1 MKAVKVVWVV
11 MAMVV
16 GFSAVV
22 FGEGGEEEKGK
33 VAEAAV
39 NGAVQDGRYEEALSL
54 LEKRIEANEER
65 EYSLY
70 LKGVVFYLKE
80 DYDGCVRTLDQLLKE
95 YPKGKWFLKARFR
108 QAAAYLSKKE
118 YAAAERIFEEEAE
131 RLMSGERKDRIASVY
146 VKFAEEAMSP
156 ADKLVKP
163 DYDKAFRL
171 LKKALELQVGKGT
184 RDEVSFKAAR
194 CMELSE
200 KWNEAVN
207 EYQSYLTEFGKDGK
221 HKDEARYNS
230 GWCQLKVGQQEES
243 RRVWRDLMQ
252 EFQKA
257 DKTSLSD
264 EQRNLWA
271 KAAFDIAK
279 TYGLPSPGNTHYLD
293 LGVTALQDFL
303 KQFPEDENAPQAAF
317 DIALSPMNMG
327 RDAEAL
333 ESFKAFL
340 DGKGY
345 KVVGEKAQE
354 THEKLRMEAT
364 YLMGEVY
371 RRQKNYASAIAT
383 WEEYVKR
390 FPNGPHWSRAQEG
403 ILETEYA
410 KGSDLLEEE
419 KHDEARRAFEEF
431 LSRHPLD
438 RRFASIMY
446 TIGQSYFD
454 QEKWDEAV
462 GEWRKL
468 VSKFPNSEEASQGQF
483 MIGQVFE
490 EKKKELETAIEGYRK
505 VTWGNYKPQAE
516 QRIAKMQQKELTVL
530 TERTFRA
537 TEKAKVKVQVR
548 NIETLT
554 VKAYRIDLVDYF
566 RKMHLIRGVED
577 LDIGLIDPDR
587 VWEVKVEEYAKYKPI
602 EQEIELPFD
611 EPGAY
616 ALNISDEKTYEATTL
631 VLKSDLDVIIKS
643 SRKSV
648 FVFAEDMSEKKP
660 FAGVKVFVSDGSK
673 MLCEGETDTDGV
685 FKKDLEELKGLNDL
699 RVLAV
704 KDGSFASNLVGLSG
718 LGFSRGLSPKGYI
731 YTDRPAYRAGQ
742 KVNIKGILRIVKDDR
757 YSFEKGDKYVLDI
770 VDSQG
775 RILKSEEISLS
786 EFGSFHSEFDLD
798 KFAPVG
804 DYQLLVHP
812 PQGKQGETFAGSFLV
827 EEYKLEKVKLSLE
840 FERKVYF
847 RGENVEGKIVA
858 AYYYG
863 EPVVGKKVEY
873 WLPDGRHLSDTTDK
887 DGIVRFSMETKEFPE
902 ERPLEFSASLP
913 DENVRTGETVYLA
926 VRGFTASVSTIRGV
940 YLSEEKFD
948 VSITTKDLEGKPLSQ
963 EMELI
968 VLRRE
973 ATGKRWSEV
982 EVTKRSLVTDEKSG
996 EGTINVALVK
1006 GGPHILRASGKDR
1019 FGNRIVAEA
1028 SVFVSDKED
1037 KTKVRII
1044 TDRQHFKV
1052 GEEVS
1057 VTVHSRLAENLA
1069 LLTFEGE
1076 GILSYRLVTLKE
1088 GANPLDMLVGHEHF
1102 PNFALGVAV
1111 MDGSKFFT
1119 AGTGFVVEREL
1130 KVSVKPA
1137 KETLEPGAE
1146 LVVDIETTDQNG
1158 NPVSA
1163 ELSLAM
1169 VDEALF
1175 SIFADPLAEIS
1186 SFFREG
1192 QQREAAM
1199 RTESSCTF
1207 SYAAKTKGISA
1218 DVVAEMERMAAVDKE
1233 AAARGEALKHAGE
1246 VVALLGV
1253 AKVAARPSVPMEL
1266 KEEAPSAETFDAM
1279 DISGDLDANGA
1290 VLGRRFRGVAAG
1302 KYAGYAAEPGG
1313 PPPAPVRMY
1322 FPEVGYWNPS
1332 IVTDAQGKGS

>member
-1 MKAVKVVWVV
+1 
-11 MAMVV
+11 
-16 GFSAVV
+16 
-22 FGEGGEEEKGK
+22 
-33 VAEAAV
+33 
-39 NGAVQDGRYEEALSL
+39 
-54 LEKRIEANEER
+54 
-65 EYSLY
+65 
-70 LKGVVFYLKE
+70 
-80 DYDGCVRTLDQLLKE
+80 LLKE

-108 QAAAYLSKKE
+108 QAAAYLAKKE

-207 EYQSYLTEFGKDGK
+207 EYQSYLAEFGKDGI
-221 HKDEARYNS
+221 HKDEARYS
-230 GWCQLKVGQQEES
+230 LGLCQLKVGRLEEA

-252 EFQKA
+252 EFEKA
-257 DKTSLSD
+257 ERASLSE
-264 EQRNLWA
+264 EQRKLWA
-271 KAAFDIAK
+271 KVAFDIAK
-279 TYGLPSPGNTHYLD
+279 TYGLPNPGNAHYLD

-317 DIALSPMNMG
+317 DIALSQMNTG

-345 KVVGEKAQE
+345 KVVGETARE

-410 KGSDLLEEE
+410 KGADLLEEE
-419 KHDEARRAFEEF
+419 KYDEARRAFEEF

-490 EKKKELETAIEGYRK
+490 EKKKELETAIEEYRK
-505 VTWGNYKPQAE
+505 VTWGNWKPQAE

-577 LDIGLIDPDR
+577 LDIGLIDPDK

-648 FVFAEDMSEKKP
+648 FVFAENMSEKKP
-660 FAGVKVFVSDGSK
+660 FARVKVYVSDGSK
-673 MLCEGETDTDGV
+673 MLCEGETGEDGV
-685 FKKDLEELKGLNDL
+685 
-699 RVLAV
+699 
-704 KDGSFASNLVGLSG
+704 
-718 LGFSRGLSPKGYI
+718 
-731 YTDRPAYRAGQ
+731 
-742 KVNIKGILRIVKDDR
+742 
-757 YSFEKGDKYVLDI
+757 
-770 VDSQG
+770 
-775 RILKSEEISLS
+775 
-786 EFGSFHSEFDLD
+786 
-798 KFAPVG
+798 
-804 DYQLLVHP
+804 
-812 PQGKQGETFAGSFLV
+812 
-827 EEYKLEKVKLSLE
+827 
-840 FERKVYF
+840 
-847 RGENVEGKIVA
+847 
-858 AYYYG
+858 
-863 EPVVGKKVEY
+863 
-873 WLPDGRHLSDTTDK
+873 
-887 DGIVRFSMETKEFPE
+887 
-902 ERPLEFSASLP
+902 
-913 DENVRTGETVYLA
+913 
-926 VRGFTASVSTIRGV
+926 
-940 YLSEEKFD
+940 
-948 VSITTKDLEGKPLSQ
+948 
-963 EMELI
+963 
-968 VLRRE
+968 
-973 ATGKRWSEV
+973 
-982 EVTKRSLVTDEKSG
+982 
-996 EGTINVALVK
+996 
-1006 GGPHILRASGKDR
+1006 
-1019 FGNRIVAEA
+1019 
-1028 SVFVSDKED
+1028 
-1037 KTKVRII
+1037 
-1044 TDRQHFKV
+1044 
-1052 GEEVS
+1052 
-1057 VTVHSRLAENLA
+1057 
-1069 LLTFEGE
+1069 
-1076 GILSYRLVTLKE
+1076 
-1088 GANPLDMLVGHEHF
+1088 
-1102 PNFALGVAV
+1102 
-1111 MDGSKFFT
+1111 
-1119 AGTGFVVEREL
+1119 
-1130 KVSVKPA
+1130 
-1137 KETLEPGAE
+1137 
-1146 LVVDIETTDQNG
+1146 
-1158 NPVSA
+1158 
-1163 ELSLAM
+1163 
-1169 VDEALF
+1169 
-1175 SIFADPLAEIS
+1175 
-1186 SFFREG
+1186 
-1192 QQREAAM
+1192 
-1199 RTESSCTF
+1199 
-1207 SYAAKTKGISA
+1207 
-1218 DVVAEMERMAAVDKE
+1218 
-1233 AAARGEALKHAGE
+1233 
-1246 VVALLGV
+1246 
-1253 AKVAARPSVPMEL
+1253 
-1266 KEEAPSAETFDAM
+1266 
-1279 DISGDLDANGA
+1279 
-1290 VLGRRFRGVAAG
+1290 
-1302 KYAGYAAEPGG
+1302 
-1313 PPPAPVRMY
+1313 
-1322 FPEVGYWNPS
+1322 
-1332 IVTDAQGKGS
+1332 